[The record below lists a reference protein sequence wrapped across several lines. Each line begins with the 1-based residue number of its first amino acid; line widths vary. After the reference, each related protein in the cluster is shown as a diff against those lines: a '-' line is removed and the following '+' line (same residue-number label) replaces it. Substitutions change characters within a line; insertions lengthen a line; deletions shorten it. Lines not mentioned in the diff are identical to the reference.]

1 MRAIWVRHRHE
12 TMSTVWR
19 LEKICNWTHTQ
30 IKKFDIGSKVTKITN
45 DVFYSAVSYRNQET
59 PTLAKYFF
67 ASRDVL
73 NFGNVAMFSD
83 SFDVFDA
90 KVWKLHIAFKAY
102 SKIFPGTVVN
112 HMMTDIIKYMKFFKV
127 SVQHYHSFCAEIFFF
142 IFSLFLCYDQNIW

>member
-1 MRAIWVRHRHE
+1 M
-12 TMSTVWR
+12 TFS
-19 LEKICNWTHTQ
+19 
-30 IKKFDIGSKVTKITN
+30 
-45 DVFYSAVSYRNQET
+45 YSALSYLNQET

-102 SKIFPGTVVN
+102 SKTFPGTVVN
-112 HMMTDIIKYMKFFKV
+112 HMMTDIIKYMKVFKFQYNIIIPFV
-127 SVQHYHSFCAEIFFF
+127 LRYSFLFLAYFCATIK
-142 IFSLFLCYDQNIW
+142 IYGR

>member
-1 MRAIWVRHRHE
+1 M
-12 TMSTVWR
+12 TFS
-19 LEKICNWTHTQ
+19 
-30 IKKFDIGSKVTKITN
+30 
-45 DVFYSAVSYRNQET
+45 YSALSYLNQET
-59 PTLAKYFF
+59 PTLTKYFF

-102 SKIFPGTVVN
+102 SKTFPGTVVN
-112 HMMTDIIKYMKFFKV
+112 HMMTDIIKYMKVFKV
-127 SVQHYHSFCAEIFFF
+127 SVQHYHSFCVEIFFF